1 MAQHT
6 TPKLRFPEFSGAWE
20 EKKLGDVSNFLDGRR
35 RPIKQSDRNNIKGIY
50 PYYGASGIIDY
61 VNDFIFDE
69 EIILLGEDGENILS
83 RNLPLAFKVTGKCWI
98 NNHAH
103 VIKPNTKAN
112 IDFLTQVL
120 ERIDYTKYNTGTA
133 QPKLNQDVCKN
144 IFFKLP
150 TLPEQQKIA
159 SFLSAADK
167 KLEQLQQK
175 KTLLEQ
181 YKKGMMQKLFSQ
193 QIRFKDDGGKDF
205 PEWEEKELG
214 EVGKV
219 VNGLTYSPENINEN
233 GILVLRSSNIKDRT
247 LTFTDNVYVS
257 VESGKY
263 NPIVEN
269 DILICVRNGSK
280 NLIGKNAIINKE
292 NEGLAFGAF
301 MTVYRSDFNKYI
313 FHYFDTDN
321 YRKEIDKNL
330 GATIN
335 SINGSELKRFKIPFP
350 SLAEQTKIAEFLT
363 AIDAKIAAVS
373 AQVAAAKGF
382 KKGLLQQMF
391 V

>member
-20 EKKLGDVSNFLDGRR
+20 EKKLGDIAELTSSKRVYLN
-35 RPIKQSDRNNIKGIY
+35 
-50 PYYGASGIIDY
+50 DY
-61 VNDFIFDE
+61 VDTGIPFYRGKEISELKRNVQPKDILYISQDAYLDFKQKYGVPQENDILITAVGTLGNVLRISNNNPFYFKDGNLIWIRKINENSEFLE
-69 EIILLGEDGENILS
+69 ILLEFDSKKIENSAIGS
-83 RNLPLAFKVTGKCWI
+83 SQ
-98 NNHAH
+98 
-103 VIKPNTKAN
+103 KA
-112 IDFLTQVL
+112 LTML
-120 ERIDYTKYNTGTA
+120 ELR
-133 QPKLNQDVCKN
+133 KLYFN
-144 IFFKLP
+144 FP

-193 QIRFKDDGGKDF
+193 QIRFKDDEGKDF

-214 EVGKV
+214 EVAYKK
-219 VNGLTYSPENINEN
+219 
-233 GILVLRSSNIKDRT
+233 SSNI
-247 LTFTDNVYVS
+247 S
-257 VESGKY
+257 A
-263 NPIVEN
+263 
-269 DILICVRNGSK
+269 
-280 NLIGKNAIINKE
+280 NAIEE
-292 NEGLAFGAF
+292 NFG
-301 MTVYRSDFNKYI
+301 DYI
-313 FHYFDTDN
+313 IY
-321 YRKEIDKNL
+321 
-330 GATIN
+330 GATGI
-335 SINGSELKRFKIPFP
+335 LKRIDFFKEDEEYISIIKDGAGVGRLFICEKESSVLGTMDIIKPKESANIYFLYSVLQQIDFSKYTTGSTIPHIYFKDYSKVIVGIP
-350 SLAEQTKIAEFLT
+350 SRAEQTKIAEFLT